1 MTRVSIRDVAA
12 ETGYSPAT
20 VSNVLN
26 EKGNVGAKATNII
39 LKAIAR
45 LGYSRSTQISRI
57 IFAIARVNGRIVDE
71 STFQTGVYTG
81 IERAARRLG
90 LPSAMVTLSLW
101 EPLDPPLSE
110 ASSFD
115 TQPASKKAAAAA
127 EDSNLRI
134 VIPYLV

>member
-26 EKGNVGAKATNII
+26 EKGNVGAKATHII
-39 LKAIAR
+39 LEAIAR
-45 LGYSRSTQISRI
+45 LGYSRSAQISRI

-71 STFQTGVYTG
+71 STFQAGVYTG

-90 LPSAMVTLSLW
+90 LPSAMVTLDL
-101 EPLDPPLSE
+101 PDPVTSRKNI
-110 ASSFD
+110 A
-115 TQPASKKAAAAA
+115 
-127 EDSNLRI
+127 
-134 VIPYLV
+134 